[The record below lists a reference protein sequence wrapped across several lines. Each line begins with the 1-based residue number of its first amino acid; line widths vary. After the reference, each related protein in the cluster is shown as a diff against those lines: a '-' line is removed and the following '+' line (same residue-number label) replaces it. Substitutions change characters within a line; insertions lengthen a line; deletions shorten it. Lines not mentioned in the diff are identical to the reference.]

1 MIPHP
6 LTLLFCW
13 LLGMGLS
20 EMLGYVLLFAS
31 QLCDDASRAGIFG
44 PAVYS
49 GAILLLGILGLFA
62 AGLFIGAAMRLLA
75 DKDWKK
81 AAGWAC
87 LAVLVAH
94 LRSPIA
100 LLYAAPGC
108 FLGAWLCDRHHDD
121 PRLEGTEDFMRSWM
135 FWERGGAF

>member
-6 LTLLFCW
+6 LTLLYCW

-20 EMLGYVLLFAS
+20 ELLGYVLLFAS
-31 QLCDDASRAGIFG
+31 QLCDDAFRSGLAGSV
-44 PAVYS
+44 VYS
-49 GAILLLGILGLFA
+49 GALFLIGIAGLFA
-62 AGLFIGAAMRLLA
+62 SGVFIGAAMRLLA
-75 DKDWKK
+75 ERDRNK

-108 FLGAWLCDRHHDD
+108 FLGAWLCERYRRDE
-121 PRLEGTEDFMRSWM
+121 RLEGAEGFLRSWM

>member
-20 EMLGYVLLFAS
+20 EALGYVLLFVS
-31 QLCDDASRAGIFG
+31 QLCDDAFRTGVMG
-44 PAVYS
+44 PGLYS
-49 GAILLLGILGLFA
+49 GALLLIGIIGLFA
-62 AGLFIGAAMRLLA
+62 AGLFIAAAMRLLA

-87 LAVLVAH
+87 LAVLATH
-94 LRSPIA
+94 LRAPIG

-108 FLGAWLCDRHHDD
+108 FLGAWLCDRHRHDE
-121 PRLEGTEDFMRSWM
+121 RLEGAEGFMRSWM
-135 FWERGGAF
+135 FWERGGAL